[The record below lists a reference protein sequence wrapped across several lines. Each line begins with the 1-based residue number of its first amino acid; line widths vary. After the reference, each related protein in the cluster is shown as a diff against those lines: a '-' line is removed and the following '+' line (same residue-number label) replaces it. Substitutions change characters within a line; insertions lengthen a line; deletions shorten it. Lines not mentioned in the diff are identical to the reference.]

1 MTASNGFGTSLASA
15 PVSLTTTA
23 STTTTTSNT
32 SYIYG
37 DLLFGGTAPIEQI
50 TTSSTGVATASF
62 LASSPSGVQVVYS
75 SNGAVQE
82 QALYSLYG
90 TQHLTAG
97 SEVTPFGF
105 QGSYQDSTGLVYLI
119 NRYYDPTTDQFLSV
133 DPKVS
138 QTDQPYVFTND
149 SPLNATDP
157 LGLSIS
163 GVNGESCISLSACSN
178 PSVQARNQAIWH
190 AASSAA
196 FWAGVNAY
204 LAMQR
209 TRASAEHSS
218 LSKYTSDAG
227 ACSNQGCDIVDPLLT
242 YGGLVAGGAG
252 VVLSVASAPVSVP
265 IEVAVAAFAFGLTGA
280 AVDGY
285 ECGRRVASACPGA
298 AMGAVAMAA
307 PLGGGIAMFAT
318 SFAVAGWI
326 YDSVSTFGK
335 Q

>member
-1 MTASNGFGTSLASA
+1 
-15 PVSLTTTA
+15 VSLTTTA

-157 LGLSIS
+157 LGLFRAGIGGQLCGGGAHPTCNTGNTPGPTTVRQS
-163 GVNGESCISLSACSN
+163 SCGDGGCA
-178 PSVQARNQAIWH
+178 QDAEQQWE
-190 AASSAA
+190 A
-196 FWAGVNAY
+196 FWAGVKAY
-204 LAMQR
+204 LSWSSQHGNDVVDF
-209 TRASAEHSS
+209 TNGLLTEGIKRASPVAGDLADGLGTVTTY
-218 LSKYTSDAG
+218 LSESGSVPHKVGGVIVSAG
-227 ACSNQGCDIVDPLLT
+227 STAIGGLLGAAICGGTDVSGTIETGDPAACSSPS
-242 YGGLVAGGAG
+242 LVIGSFASGAG
-252 VVLSVASAPVSVP
+252 V
-265 IEVAVAAFAFGLTGA
+265 
-280 AVDGY
+280 
-285 ECGRRVASACPGA
+285 
-298 AMGAVAMAA
+298 
-307 PLGGGIAMFAT
+307 
-318 SFAVAGWI
+318 AGTWI
-326 YDSVSTFGK
+326 YDNVGIPGTPWP
-335 Q
+335 